1 MWSNELQ
8 QETRDTLE
16 GKGEFIPLADAIYFK
31 SDNGF
36 AEMSLADY
44 LANKL
49 HLTDRRTGE
58 IYPFNSVDELL
69 NAGWVLD

>member
-8 QETRDTLE
+8 QHTRDTLE
-16 GKGEFIPLADAIYFK
+16 GKGDFVPRTDAVYFK
-31 SDNGF
+31 SDDDF

-44 LANKL
+44 LANRL
-49 HLTDRRTGE
+49 HLTDRITGE
-58 IYPFNSVDELL
+58 TYTFHSVDELL